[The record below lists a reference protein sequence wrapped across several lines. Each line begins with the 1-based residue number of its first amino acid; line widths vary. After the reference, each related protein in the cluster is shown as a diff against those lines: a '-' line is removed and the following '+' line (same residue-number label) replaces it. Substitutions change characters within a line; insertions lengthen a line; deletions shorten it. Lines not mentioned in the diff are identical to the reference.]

1 MPRVESPPPRI
12 RSLTPDVLAEVM
24 LLLWSSGF
32 NVEAGRKNLTGTL
45 FCLPSPGLGVP
56 L

>member
-12 RSLTPDVLAEVM
+12 RSVLAGTV
-24 LLLWSSGF
+24 LLLWSSAF
-32 NVEAGRKNLTGTL
+32 NTEAGRVNLKGTL
-45 FCLPSPGLGVP
+45 FCLPGPGLGEP